1 MNELLCDFCSE
12 PAPMWC
18 YPAENFI
25 AMRFGPVASASD
37 GGWAACDE
45 CHRLI
50 EAGDR
55 RALADRSA
63 ALLIVANPEFAS
75 VSDELRQQLADL
87 HSGFFRHRL
96 GPCALIS
103 QRQEDYT

>member
-1 MNELLCDFCSE
+1 MTELLCDFCSE
-12 PAPMWC
+12 PAPTWC
-18 YPAENFI
+18 YPAETFI
-25 AMRFGPVASASD
+25 AMTVGPVASASD

-55 RALADRSA
+55 RALAERSA

-75 VSDELRQQLADL
+75 VSDEVRQQLGKL
-87 HSGFFRHRL
+87 HRGFFEHRR
-96 GPCALIS
+96 GPCVPIVTT
-103 QRQEDYT
+103 QR